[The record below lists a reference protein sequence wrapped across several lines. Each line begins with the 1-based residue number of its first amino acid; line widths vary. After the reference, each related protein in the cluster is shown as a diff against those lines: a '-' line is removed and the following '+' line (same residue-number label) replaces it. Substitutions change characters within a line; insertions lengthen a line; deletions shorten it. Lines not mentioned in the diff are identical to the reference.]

1 MPSVSRKGD
10 TQSLTGLH
18 PGAPWQLCTGPAETC
33 AGSHPRSHREG
44 GCGPKGPFSLRG
56 VSGCVFSIAPLGPH
70 LNTLSVTFYSQ
81 NGHFESI
88 FHHKYADDRKIPQNR
103 PSKFVNK
110 NPPAS
115 PGDFYYLHQSF
126 NRFLIISLDVLICR
140 YSPLFRAFPTL
151 FISEEP
157 HKSFYYPSCFRS
169 QK

>member
-1 MPSVSRKGD
+1 MPSVSQKGD

-56 VSGCVFSIAPLGPH
+56 VSGCVFSIAPLGPY

-88 FHHKYADDRKIPQNR
+88 FHHKYADDRKFHKIDPQNSSIKIPRQSRGIFIIEQNTHSAQPAAHRRGWQQSSIR
-103 PSKFVNK
+103 PADSRCRVH
-110 NPPAS
+110 AGGRHRTAQWCC
-115 PGDFYYLHQSF
+115 PG
-126 NRFLIISLDVLICR
+126 
-140 YSPLFRAFPTL
+140 
-151 FISEEP
+151 
-157 HKSFYYPSCFRS
+157 
-169 QK
+169 